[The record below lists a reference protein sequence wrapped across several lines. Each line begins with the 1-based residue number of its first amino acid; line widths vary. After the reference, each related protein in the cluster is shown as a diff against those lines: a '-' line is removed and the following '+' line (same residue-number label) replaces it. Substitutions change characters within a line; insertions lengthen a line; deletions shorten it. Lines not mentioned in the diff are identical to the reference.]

1 MKQYYQGL
9 SLKVKLFVIFLVVI
23 IANFVANLFYRH
35 EVKNLIE
42 FYNVSQTEHYRVN
55 KISVSLKNAKLRL
68 DEYYSIG
75 EEDAADAYEA
85 EKGEVL
91 AFISQLTNERNN
103 PAEWYMIHAIT
114 NSAEVFFQ
122 KSDITVR
129 KKRGSEDFIY
139 IEYYQASKIQ
149 EYLNGY
155 LNEYLNILLEKDG
168 EEYARRERKAANI
181 EAMTRVFLV
190 GSVLISLLA
199 ALNLSETVTSPI
211 CKLAEYTRK
220 ISKGNFELEDIQVAS
235 RDEVGE
241 LAVAFNRMK
250 DDIRRLIEELNQK
263 SQVEAR
269 LHQQELKNIRMDEL
283 LKESQLLALQ
293 SQINPHF
300 LFNTLNSISRSA
312 QYETP
317 DVTTALIRN
326 LADLFRYNLDHF
338 NRLSTVEEELEIVA
352 KYIYIQQHRFGERI
366 QYAVRVEETDSD
378 YLIPSMTLQP
388 LVENAV
394 LHGMNGQENGEI
406 RIQAEREDMGVCV
419 SVHDNGSGI
428 DAQTLERICRELD
441 GEYKRRHVTG
451 IGLKSIHELMKTKY
465 GPEYGLTIESDKMM
479 GTTVYAL
486 FPDREDKHNA
496 ESNDRG

>member
-9 SLKVKLFVIFLVVI
+9 SLKVKLFVIFLLVI

-168 EEYARRERKAANI
+168 EEYARLERKAANI

-220 ISKGNFELEDIQVAS
+220 ISKGNFELE
-235 RDEVGE
+235 EPG
-241 LAVAFNRMK
+241 
-250 DDIRRLIEELNQK
+250 
-263 SQVEAR
+263 
-269 LHQQELKNIRMDEL
+269 
-283 LKESQLLALQ
+283 
-293 SQINPHF
+293 
-300 LFNTLNSISRSA
+300 
-312 QYETP
+312 
-317 DVTTALIRN
+317 
-326 LADLFRYNLDHF
+326 
-338 NRLSTVEEELEIVA
+338 
-352 KYIYIQQHRFGERI
+352 
-366 QYAVRVEETDSD
+366 
-378 YLIPSMTLQP
+378 
-388 LVENAV
+388 
-394 LHGMNGQENGEI
+394 
-406 RIQAEREDMGVCV
+406 
-419 SVHDNGSGI
+419 
-428 DAQTLERICRELD
+428 
-441 GEYKRRHVTG
+441 
-451 IGLKSIHELMKTKY
+451 
-465 GPEYGLTIESDKMM
+465 
-479 GTTVYAL
+479 
-486 FPDREDKHNA
+486 
-496 ESNDRG
+496 

>member
-9 SLKVKLFVIFLVVI
+9 SLKVKLFVIFLLVI

-168 EEYARRERKAANI
+168 EEYARLERKAANI

-250 DDIRRLIEELNQK
+250 DDIRRLIE
-263 SQVEAR
+263 
-269 LHQQELKNIRMDEL
+269 EL

-388 LVENAV
+388 LVENAII
-394 LHGMNGQENGEI
+394 HGIENLEFGGTILVDVSCRGGFLRI
-406 RIQAEREDMGVCV
+406 RICDNGCGIERER
-419 SVHDNGSGI
+419 
-428 DAQTLERICRELD
+428 LREIWLGND
-441 GEYKRRHVTG
+441 EKRRGHTTG
-451 IGLKSIHELMKTKY
+451 IGLSNIAARIGLYPGGVCRLYSSPRY
-465 GPEYGLTIESDKMM
+465 GTIVEI
-479 GTTVYAL
+479 L
-486 FPDREDKHNA
+486 FPQMTEEKN
-496 ESNDRG
+496 EL

>member
-9 SLKVKLFVIFLVVI
+9 SLKVKLFVIFLLVI

-68 DEYYSIG
+68 DEYYSSG

-91 AFISQLTNERNN
+91 AFISQLTNVRNN

-168 EEYARRERKAANI
+168 EEYARLERKAANI

-388 LVENAV
+388 LVENAII
-394 LHGMNGQENGEI
+394 HGIENLEFGGTILVDVSCRGGFLRI
-406 RIQAEREDMGVCV
+406 RICDNGCGIERER
-419 SVHDNGSGI
+419 
-428 DAQTLERICRELD
+428 LREIWLGND
-441 GEYKRRHVTG
+441 EKRRGHTTG
-451 IGLKSIHELMKTKY
+451 IGLSNIAARIGLYPGGVCRLYSSPRY
-465 GPEYGLTIESDKMM
+465 GTIVEI
-479 GTTVYAL
+479 L
-486 FPDREDKHNA
+486 FPQMTEEKN
-496 ESNDRG
+496 EL